1 MGQHLFHEQQ
11 KFQQWRSRI
20 FTAIPPLSMLALV
33 IWQVMLGHQWGSKPM
48 SNTGLVLLT
57 IFLWL
62 IYYRLVTLKL
72 VTDVQPGEVR
82 VSIPG
87 LWRTS
92 RISAAGVRSVEVVSY
107 RPLDWGGYGMRQ
119 TKRGRAY
126 IASGNEAVRLT
137 MADGKIVLLGS
148 QRASDLA
155 GAIRAA
161 Q

>member
-1 MGQHLFHEQQ
+1 
-11 KFQQWRSRI
+11 
-20 FTAIPPLSMLALV
+20 
-33 IWQVMLGHQWGSKPM
+33 
-48 SNTGLVLLT
+48 LT

-72 VTDVQPGEVR
+72 VTEVQPGEVR
-82 VSIPG
+82 VAIPG

-92 RISAAGVRSVEVVSY
+92 RIAPVGIRSVEVVTY
-107 RPLDWGGYGMRQ
+107 HPLDWGGYGMRL

-148 QRASDLA
+148 QRVADLA
-155 GAIRAA
+155 VAIRAA